1 MVTEGRS
8 AASALAILLA
18 TVEALPAAA
27 APRRVAVLNAAGD
40 GAAGAR
46 AARDLR
52 ERMAGETELSPLP
65 PGDLSRALEG
75 ELPAGSAA
83 DRAIAE
89 ATTHLETAG
98 AAMAR
103 FDHPQARRALA
114 RAEAA
119 LLAQAPNPA
128 VIALLAEVSFE
139 TGLVHL
145 REQNRGLAL
154 DSFRLVHRLQTQSA
168 PLDPARF
175 PPDVVK
181 AFDAA
186 GRAPAGTAHL
196 QVSSTFDGVALYLDG
211 ERIGATPLAVDIA
224 AGPHLLV
231 ATAAGYV
238 ARGSRVDAAPDDRI
252 AIDLDLARLSLAERA
267 LGARMK
273 ALEGGT
279 PGRAALRRAARNVAL
294 ISGVDAVL
302 VVTDGQPGGLTAAVY
317 ERAGDR
323 LSFARPIDR
332 DIGELLGLV
341 LPAAVPGPDDLMLG
355 LGNSEPAAWYQRP
368 WGILSI
374 GGAVVLTVVGV
385 VALTSLS
392 QPAPL
397 DRNAVLNPFGDM

>member
-8 AASALAILLA
+8 AASVLAILLA

-52 ERMAGETELSPLP
+52 ERMTGEPELSPLP

-75 ELPAGSAA
+75 ELPAGSGA

-89 ATTHLETAG
+89 ARTHLETAT

-119 LLAQAPNPA
+119 LLAQPPNPA
-128 VIALLAEVSFE
+128 LIALLAEVSFE

-154 DSFRLVHRLQTQSA
+154 DSFRLVHRLQPQSA
-168 PLDPARF
+168 PLDPARY

-181 AFDAA
+181 AYDAA
-186 GRAPAGTAHL
+186 RRAPSGIAHL
-196 QVSSTFDGVALYLDG
+196 QVSSTFDGVSLYLDG
-211 ERIGATPLAVDIA
+211 ERIGATPLAVDIP

-231 ATAAGYV
+231 ATNPGYV

-252 AIDLDLARLSLAERA
+252 AIDLDLVRLSVAELALA
-267 LGARMK
+267 ARMK
-273 ALEGGT
+273 ALDGGP
-279 PGRAALRRAARNVAL
+279 PGRTALRRAARNVAL

-302 VVTDGQPGGLTAAVY
+302 VVTDGSPGLTASVY
-317 ERAGDR
+317 QRAGDR

-341 LPAAVPGPDDLMLG
+341 LPAPVPGPADLMLD
-355 LGNSEPAAWYQRP
+355 LGGSEQAAWYQRP

-392 QPAPL
+392 QPGPL
-397 DRNAVLNPFGDM
+397 DRNAVVTPFGDM

>member
-18 TVEALPAAA
+18 TAQALPAAA
-27 APRRVAVLNAAGD
+27 APRRVAVLNAARD

-52 ERMAGETELSPLP
+52 DRMAGETELSPLP

-75 ELPAGSAA
+75 ELPAGTPV

-89 ATTHLETAG
+89 ARSHLEAAA

-103 FDHPQARRALA
+103 FDHPQSRRALG

-119 LLAQAPNPA
+119 LLSLPPSPA
-128 VIALLAEVSFE
+128 LTALLAEVSFE

-154 DSFRLVHRLQTQSA
+154 DSFRLVHRLQPASA

-186 GRAPAGTAHL
+186 RRPPAGSAHL
-196 QVSSTFDGVALYLDG
+196 VVSSTFDDVAVYLDG
-211 ERIGATPLAVDIA
+211 QRIGATPLALDIA
-224 AGPHLLV
+224 AGPHVLV
-231 ATAAGYV
+231 AAAPGYV
-238 ARGSRVDAAPDDRI
+238 ARGSHLDAAPDDRI
-252 AIDLDLARLSLAERA
+252 ALDLDLARLSLAERA
-267 LGARMK
+267 LAARME
-273 ALEGGT
+273 AVEAGA
-279 PGRAALRRAARNVAL
+279 PDRAGLRRAARNVAA
-294 ISGVDAVL
+294 IAGVDAVL
-302 VVTDGQPGGLTAAVY
+302 VISDPASAGLAAAVY
-317 ERAGDR
+317 QRAGDR

-332 DIGELLGLV
+332 DIGELFGLV
-341 LPAAVPGPDDLMLG
+341 VPAPVPGPADLLLG
-355 LGNSEPAAWYQRP
+355 LGGSEPPAWYQRP

-374 GGAVVLTVVGV
+374 GGALVLTVVGV

-392 QPAPL
+392 QPGPL
-397 DRNAVLNPFGDM
+397 DRNAVFDPFGEM